1 MHIAFAGGG
10 VSRIVL
16 SPALNEERSTSF
28 TSSVNYDKATPHF
41 IAGFTAEA
49 FYTRLKDAFFQFPLG
64 KDEFGAIF
72 EKRNGDEATVKGI
85 TIEARANFDYLVQLE
100 GGFTFQKS
108 QFKTPVSTID
118 GLEPKREFLRTPNH
132 YGYATITYN
141 PTKNWNLSL
150 NGVFTG
156 TMTLAHAA

>member
-1 MHIAFAGGG
+1 M
-10 VSRIVL
+10 
-16 SPALNEERSTSF
+16 
-28 TSSVNYDKATPHF
+28 
-41 IAGFTAEA
+41 
-49 FYTRLKDAFFQFPLG
+49 KDAFFQFPLG
-64 KDEFGAIF
+64 KDEFGAIY